1 MKNNITSFINKFC
14 IIFTFT
20 IITYSLFDLFTKE
33 GENFQQIVLEC
44 VGVSIIFSLVITM
57 LDYLGNKIKIL
68 STNHFI
74 WIQYIILVSIIT
86 FWANIF
92 KWGDWSNKLYI
103 IIFIGVFTL
112 IYLFIY
118 FFIGLSNKEE
128 DLIINEKLK
137 KYQKNI

>member
-1 MKNNITSFINKFC
+1 MKNKVISFINKFC

-20 IITYSLFDLFTKE
+20 IITYSLFDVFTKE

-44 VGVSIIFSLVITM
+44 IGLSIIFSLVITI

-68 STNHFI
+68 SSNHFI
-74 WIQYIILVSIIT
+74 WIQYIILVSAIT

-103 IIFIGVFTL
+103 IIFLGVFTA

-118 FFIGLSNKEE
+118 FFIGLSKKEE
-128 DLIINEKLK
+128 DIIINEKLK
-137 KYQKNI
+137 KYQKKI

>member
-1 MKNNITSFINKFC
+1 MKNNIISFINKFC

-20 IITYSLFDLFTKE
+20 IITYSLFDVFTKE

-44 VGVSIIFSLVITM
+44 IGLSLIFSLVITM

-68 STNHFI
+68 SSNHFI
-74 WIQYIILVSIIT
+74 WIQYIILVSTIT

-103 IIFIGVFTL
+103 IIFLGVFTL

>member
-57 LDYLGNKIKIL
+57 LDYLGNKMDQQFYSPYKMNSEL
-68 STNHFI
+68 T
-74 WIQYIILVSIIT
+74 
-86 FWANIF
+86 
-92 KWGDWSNKLYI
+92 
-103 IIFIGVFTL
+103 
-112 IYLFIY
+112 
-118 FFIGLSNKEE
+118 E
-128 DLIINEKLK
+128 
-137 KYQKNI
+137 

>member
-103 IIFIGVFTL
+103 IIFIGVFTV

>member
-1 MKNNITSFINKFC
+1 MKNNVISFINKFC

-20 IITYSLFDLFTKE
+20 IITYSLFDVFTKE

-44 VGVSIIFSLVITM
+44 IGLSLIFSLVITM

-68 STNHFI
+68 SSNHFI
-74 WIQYIILVSIIT
+74 WIQYIILVSTIT

-103 IIFIGVFTL
+103 IIFLGVFTL

-137 KYQKNI
+137 RYQKNM

>member
-1 MKNNITSFINKFC
+1 MKNNVISFINKFC

-20 IITYSLFDLFTKE
+20 IITYSLFDVFTKE

-44 VGVSIIFSLVITM
+44 IGLSLIFSLVITM

-68 STNHFI
+68 SSNHFI
-74 WIQYIILVSIIT
+74 WIQYIILVSTIT

-103 IIFIGVFTL
+103 IIFLGVFTL